1 MSNLIGK
8 QLGDYTLV
16 GVLATGGMAR
26 IYEAVDRRLGR
37 QAAVKVL
44 ELNPNGYDEDDIDM
58 LPQRFQREA
67 RAVAQLEHDNIITI
81 YQYGEQDGVYFIAMK
96 LIRGKDLAQ
105 ELARLRR
112 NGLRMEVG
120 RGLRILEQVASALDC
135 AHQAL
140 IIHRDVKPSNILLD
154 ASDRATLTDFGLVM
168 QETFDTTLGTA
179 FGTPRYIAPEQAIHS
194 GSAVTQSDVYSY
206 ATILYEVLTGQTP
219 FDGSTPMEIALSQ
232 INDPP
237 PPPRTINDNIPE
249 AAERAILRALDKDP
263 TKRQATA
270 GELIAA
276 VKHAYYPEGD
286 ASTALAIKTILLPET
301 MPSPPLAL
309 TIDPAAPPR
318 QRRPPAKLIAAALGI
333 VVLIA
338 AVVVLAV
345 SRTTTPPPSNLP
357 TLAPTSV
364 AQAIALVDATQEAAL
379 AALAEATPEATPA
392 PSLLLTYDDNTFN
405 LINSGATSFDLSNLQ
420 FAHGSNLFDGS
431 AVPRGTLPAG
441 TCFRIQL
448 QRTQSSLPDGCA
460 KLYGATYLPTTQRF
474 FWRSEPDGSPT
485 FEIRLNGDQVSTC
498 PTIER
503 GGSSTCTFTLN

>member
-44 ELNPNGYDEDDIDM
+44 ELSHGGDDEDDEM

-112 NGLRMEVG
+112 NGLRMEVE

-135 AHQAL
+135 AHQAQ

-154 ASDRATLTDFGLVM
+154 SSDRATLTDFGLVM
-168 QETFDTTLGTA
+168 QDTYDTTLGTA
-179 FGTPRYIAPEQAIHS
+179 FGTPRYIAPEQAVHS
-194 GSAVTQSDVYSY
+194 GSAVTQSDVY
-206 ATILYEVLTGQTP
+206 AFAIILYEVLTGQTP
-219 FDGSTPMEIALSQ
+219 FDGSTPMEIALAQ

-237 PPPRTINDNIPE
+237 PPPRTINDSIPE
-249 AAERAILRALDKDP
+249 AAEREILRALEKDP
-263 TKRQATA
+263 TRRQKTA
-270 GELIAA
+270 GELMRA
-276 VKHAYYPEGD
+276 VKLAYFPDEV
-286 ASTALAIKTILLPET
+286 ASTALAVRTTILPIT
-301 MPSPPLAL
+301 SPSPPPKPLP
-309 TIDPAAPPR
+309 TRRKRPIPAM
-318 QRRPPAKLIAAALGI
+318 IAAALGI
-333 VVLIA
+333 VTLVVAVIVLVFNPVHA
-338 AVVVLAV
+338 PPLPPATVQV
-345 SRTTTPPPSNLP
+345 S
-357 TLAPTSV
+357 PTS
-364 AQAIALVDATQEAAL
+364 AQQIALVDATQEATS
-379 AALAEATPEATPA
+379 AAVAAVTAEPTAA
-392 PSLLLTYDDNTFN
+392 PSLLLSYDDNTFN
-405 LINSGATSFDLSNLQ
+405 MVNSGTASFDLSALQ

-431 AVPRGTLPAG
+431 AVPRGSLPAG
-441 TCFRIQL
+441 ACFRIQL
-448 QRTQSSLPDGCA
+448 QRTQRDLPDGCA

-474 FWRSEPDGSPT
+474 FWRSDPDGSPT
-485 FEIRLNGDQVSTC
+485 FEVRLNGDKISTC
-498 PTIER
+498 PTIAR
-503 GGSSTCTFTLN
+503 GATSSCTFSLSFSGS